1 MSNLTALLPEHES
14 LVESF
19 VKSGRYDGSH
29 AVISAALKLLQEKER
44 ERAARLSALHAVLAA
59 EMPLPQPLSR
69 VSIEEAS
76 SEIER
81 LLSTG
86 APGQS
91 AN

>member
-1 MSNLTALLPEHES
+1 MSNPTALLPEHEN

-19 VKSGRYDGSH
+19 VNSGRYEGSH

-44 ERAARLSALHAVLAA
+44 ERAARLSALHALLAA
-59 EMPLPQPLSR
+59 EMPLHPSLSKAGLD
-69 VSIEEAS
+69 EAS

-81 LLSTG
+81 LLSPG
-86 APGQS
+86 APSQI

>member
-1 MSNLTALLPEHES
+1 MSNPTALLPEHES

-19 VKSGRYDGSH
+19 VNSGRYEGSH
-29 AVISAALKLLQEKER
+29 AVITAALKLLQEKER

-59 EMPLPQPLSR
+59 EMPLAQPLTK
-69 VSIEEAS
+69 VNIEEAS

-81 LLSTG
+81 LLSSE
-86 APGQS
+86 AAGQS